1 MNACHYL
8 KIVTFRTKMRSM
20 SELKDE
26 EEMDMKVRVSDL
38 SQESLNDKQINKLIN

>member
-1 MNACHYL
+1 
-8 KIVTFRTKMRSM
+8 MRSM
-20 SELKDE
+20 SELEDE